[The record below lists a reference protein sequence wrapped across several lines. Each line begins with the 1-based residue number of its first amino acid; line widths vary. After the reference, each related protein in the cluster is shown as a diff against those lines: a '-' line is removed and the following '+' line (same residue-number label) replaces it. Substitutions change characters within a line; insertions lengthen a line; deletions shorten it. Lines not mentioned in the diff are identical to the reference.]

1 MGLLCRPFCWPDGRV
16 GAKFRPTVYP
26 WEGDELRTIDWADG
40 KIRTIDQTRLPEE
53 EVVLSLGSVE
63 ELAEAIS
70 SLRVRG
76 APALGVAGGL
86 GIALAARLA
95 QENGQDVG
103 EAISRAASLLGST
116 RPTAVNLKWGIGRIE
131 EAYDP
136 SRPRAVDELIERARA
151 MVVEDERTNRL
162 IGEVG
167 ADLLSE
173 GSRVLTHCNA
183 GALACVAHGTALSI
197 VEVAHER
204 GLVAGVTATE
214 TRPLL
219 QGSRLTAWELK
230 RMGVEHR
237 VTIDSG
243 AAGLIA
249 SGGIDVVITGADRVA
264 ANGDVA
270 NKVGT
275 YPLALAARANGV
287 PFIVAA
293 PLSTIDLD
301 TPDGDAIPIELRSA
315 SEVLEVNGARVAP
328 EDTQA
333 YNPAFDV
340 TPASL
345 VSAIVTEIGVVRP
358 GVDDLRALVESAR
371 GEATAGPSADGKL

>member
-1 MGLLCRPFCWPDGRV
+1 M
-16 GAKFRPTVYP
+16 
-26 WEGDELRTIDWADG
+26 RTIDWVDG
-40 KIRTIDQTRLPEE
+40 KIRIIDQTRLPAE
-53 EVVLSLGSVE
+53 EVVLYLSTVG

-76 APALGVAGGL
+76 APALGVAGAL
-86 GIALAARLA
+86 GITLAAKKA
-95 QENGQDVG
+95 KEKGEDVG
-103 EAISRAASLLGST
+103 EAISEAASVLAST
-116 RPTAVNLKWGIGRIE
+116 RPTAVNLEWGIERVK

-136 SRPRAVDELIERARA
+136 GRPQAIDELIERARA
-151 MVVEDERTNRL
+151 MVAEDEEINRL

-167 ADLLSE
+167 ADLLTE

-183 GALACVAHGTALSI
+183 GALACVAHGTALSV
-197 VEVAHER
+197 VEVGHRR
-204 GLVAGVTATE
+204 GLIGGVTATE

-230 RMGVEHR
+230 RMGIPHQI
-237 VTIDSG
+237 TIDSG

-249 SGGIDVVITGADRVA
+249 SGEIDVVVTGADRIA
-264 ANGDVA
+264 ANGEVA

-275 YPLALAARANGV
+275 YPLALAAQASGV

-293 PLSTIDLD
+293 PLSTIDLE
-301 TPDGDAIPIELRSA
+301 TPNGEAIPIELRSA
-315 SEVLEVNGARVAP
+315 SEVIEVNGALIAP
-328 EDTQA
+328 KDTQV

-345 VSAIVTEIGVVRP
+345 VSAIVTELGVVRP
-358 GVDDLRALVESAR
+358 GVDDLRAFVESLKETEKATFSGEEEAR
-371 GEATAGPSADGKL
+371 ELTWQLQES

>member
-1 MGLLCRPFCWPDGRV
+1 MLGNRRRCYILLV
-16 GAKFRPTVYP
+16 
-26 WEGDELRTIDWADG
+26 RTIDWVDG
-40 KIRTIDQTRLPEE
+40 KIRIIDQTRLPAE
-53 EVVLSLGSVE
+53 EVILSLGTVE
-63 ELAEAIS
+63 DLAEAIS

-86 GIALAARLA
+86 GVALAARLA
-95 QENGQDVG
+95 LENGEDVG
-103 EAISRAASLLGST
+103 ESISLAASLLAST
-116 RPTAVNLKWGIGRIE
+116 RPTAVNLKWGITRIKG
-131 EAYDP
+131 AYDP
-136 SRPRAVDELIERARA
+136 TRDQAVDELVEQARA
-151 MVVEDERTNRL
+151 MVDEDEKINRL

-167 ADLLSE
+167 AAHLGQD
-173 GSRVLTHCNA
+173 SRVLTHCNA

-197 VEVAHER
+197 VEVGHER
-204 GLVAGVTATE
+204 GLISSVTATE

-230 RMGVEHR
+230 RMGVDYR

-249 SGGIDVVITGADRVA
+249 SGDIDVVITGADRIA

-287 PFIVAA
+287 PFVVAA
-293 PLSTIDLD
+293 PLSTIDLEA
-301 TPDGDAIPIELRSA
+301 PDGDAIPIELRSA
-315 SEVLEVNGARVAP
+315 SEVLEVDGRRMAP

-333 YNPAFDV
+333 YNPAFDI

-345 VSAIVTEIGVVRP
+345 ISYIVTERGVVRP
-358 GVDDLRALVESAR
+358 DVDDLRTLMESR
-371 GEATAGPSADGKL
+371 QGKAGAGSTRDLD

>member
-1 MGLLCRPFCWPDGRV
+1 M
-16 GAKFRPTVYP
+16 
-26 WEGDELRTIDWADG
+26 RTIDWADG
-40 KIRTIDQTRLPEE
+40 KIRIVDQTRLPAEE
-53 EVVLSLGSVE
+53 SILTLGTVG

-86 GIALAARLA
+86 GVALAAQRA
-95 QENGQDVG
+95 RESGEDVG
-103 EAISRAASLLGST
+103 EAISRAASLLAST
-116 RPTAVNLKWGIGRIE
+116 RPTAVNLKWGIDRVKG
-131 EAYDP
+131 AYDP
-136 SRPRAVDELIERARA
+136 SRPQEVDGIVAEARA
-151 MVVEDERTNRL
+151 MVAEDEKINRL

-167 ADLLSE
+167 AGLLAR

-197 VEVAHER
+197 VEVGHER
-204 GLVAGVTATE
+204 GLIAGVTATE

-230 RMGVEHR
+230 RMGIEHR

-249 SGGIDVVITGADRVA
+249 SGDIDVVITGADRIA

-275 YPLALAARANGV
+275 YALALAARANGV
-287 PFIVAA
+287 PFVVAA

-301 TPDGDAIPIELRSA
+301 TPNGDAIPIELRSA
-315 SEVLEVNGARVAP
+315 SEVLEVNGTRVAP
-328 EDTQA
+328 EGTQA

-345 VSAIVTEIGVVRP
+345 VSAIVTELGVVRP
-358 GVDDLRALVESAR
+358 GVDDLRALMEPR
-371 GEATAGPSADGKL
+371 QGTAGAVSSGDAGP

>member
-1 MGLLCRPFCWPDGRV
+1 M
-16 GAKFRPTVYP
+16 
-26 WEGDELRTIDWADG
+26 RTIDWADG

-53 EVVLSLGSVE
+53 EVFLSLGTVE

-86 GIALAARLA
+86 GIALAAHLA
-95 QENGQDVG
+95 QENGEDVG
-103 EAISRAASLLGST
+103 EAISRAATLLAST
-116 RPTAVNLKWGIGRIE
+116 RPTAVNLRWGIARIE
-131 EAYDP
+131 ESYDP
-136 SRPRAVDELIERARA
+136 TRPRAVEELIERARA
-151 MVVEDERTNRL
+151 MVAEDEKINRL

-167 ADLLSE
+167 ADLLSQDT
-173 GSRVLTHCNA
+173 RVLTHCNA

-197 VEVAHER
+197 VEVGHER

-237 VTIDSG
+237 ITIDSG

-249 SGGIDVVITGADRVA
+249 SGEIDVVITGADRIA

-287 PFIVAA
+287 PFVVAA

-301 TPDGDAIPIELRSA
+301 TPDGDAIPIEQRSA
-315 SEVLEVNGARVAP
+315 SEVLEVRGARVAP
-328 EDTQA
+328 EETEA

-340 TPASL
+340 TPVSL

-358 GVDDLRALVESAR
+358 GVDDLRTLIETAR
-371 GEATAGPSADGKL
+371 GTAGAGLSGDGKP

>member
-1 MGLLCRPFCWPDGRV
+1 MPDDRSRCYISLV
-16 GAKFRPTVYP
+16 TPLAEERLEV
-26 WEGDELRTIDWADG
+26 RTIDWVAG
-40 KIRTIDQTRLPEE
+40 KIQLIDQTRLPVE
-53 EVVLSLGSVE
+53 EVVLSLSTVE

-86 GIALAARLA
+86 GVALAAQRA
-95 QENGQDVG
+95 RESGEDIG
-103 EAISRAASLLGST
+103 EAISQAATLLAST
-116 RPTAVNLKWGIGRIE
+116 RPTAVNLEWGIKRVTGT
-131 EAYDP
+131 YDP
-136 SRPRAVDELIERARA
+136 ARPASVDALIERARE
-151 MVVEDERTNRL
+151 MVAEDERINRL

-167 ADLLSE
+167 AELIDE

-230 RMGVEHR
+230 RLGIPHR

-249 SGGIDVVITGADRVA
+249 SGGIDVVVTGADRIA

-275 YPLALAARANGV
+275 YPLALAARANNV

-293 PLSTIDLD
+293 PSSTLDLEA
-301 TPDGDAIPIELRSA
+301 PDGDAIPIELRSA
-315 SEVLEVNGARVAP
+315 SEVLEVNGVRVAP
-328 EDTQA
+328 ENTEA

-340 TPASL
+340 TPAGL
-345 VSAIVTEIGVVRP
+345 IFAIVTELGVVHP
-358 GVDDLRALVESAR
+358 GVDDLRALIER
-371 GEATAGPSADGKL
+371 NR

>member
-1 MGLLCRPFCWPDGRV
+1 MQ
-16 GAKFRPTVYP
+16 
-26 WEGDELRTIDWADG
+26 EGDLVRTIDWVDG
-40 KIRTIDQTRLPEE
+40 KIRIIDQTRLPAEE
-53 EVVLSLGSVE
+53 FILNLSTVE
-63 ELAEAIS
+63 ELSEAIL

-86 GIALAARLA
+86 GIALAAQRA
-95 QENGQDVG
+95 REAGEDVG
-103 EAISRAASLLGST
+103 EGISWAASVLAST
-116 RPTAVNLKWGIGRIE
+116 RPTAVNLKWGIDRVKR
-131 EAYDP
+131 AYDP
-136 SRPRAVDELIERARA
+136 TRPRAVDELIEEARA
-151 MVVEDERTNRL
+151 MVAEDEKINRL

-167 ADLLSE
+167 ADLLAQ
-173 GSRVLTHCNA
+173 GSRVMTHCNA

-197 VEVAHER
+197 VEVGHER
-204 GLVAGVTATE
+204 GLIAGVTATE

-230 RMGVEHR
+230 RMGVRHR

-249 SGGIDVVITGADRVA
+249 SGEIDVVITGADRVA

-275 YPLALAARANGV
+275 YPLALAAQANGV
-287 PFIVAA
+287 PFVVAA
-293 PLSTIDLD
+293 PLSTIDLEA
-301 TPDGDAIPIELRSA
+301 PDGDAIPIELRSA
-315 SEVLEVNGARVAP
+315 SEVLEVNGTRIAP
-328 EDTQA
+328 EDTQV

-345 VSAIVTEIGVVRP
+345 VSAIVTELGVVRP
-358 GVDDLRALVESAR
+358 GVDDLQALIESRQGTTRAGLSGDVR
-371 GEATAGPSADGKL
+371 P

>member
-1 MGLLCRPFCWPDGRV
+1 M
-16 GAKFRPTVYP
+16 GAKFRPKVYP
-26 WEGDELRTIDWADG
+26 WEGDEVRTIDWADG
-40 KIRTIDQTRLPEE
+40 KILTIDQTRLPEE
-53 EVVLSLGSVE
+53 EVVLSLGTVE
-63 ELAEAIS
+63 ELA
-70 SLRVRG
+70 
-76 APALGVAGGL
+76 
-86 GIALAARLA
+86 
-95 QENGQDVG
+95 
-103 EAISRAASLLGST
+103 EAISRAASLLAST
-116 RPTAVNLKWGIGRIE
+116 RPTAVNLKWGIERIK

-136 SRPRAVDELIERARA
+136 SRPQAVDELIERARA
-151 MVVEDERTNRL
+151 MVAEDEKINRL

-167 ADLLSE
+167 ADLLSQD
-173 GSRVLTHCNA
+173 SRVLTHCNA

-197 VEVAHER
+197 VEVGHER

-237 VTIDSG
+237 ITIDSG

-249 SGGIDVVITGADRVA
+249 SGEIDVVITGADRIA

-287 PFIVAA
+287 PFVVAA

-301 TPDGDAIPIELRSA
+301 TPDGDAIPIEQRAA
-315 SEVLEVNGARVAP
+315 SEVLEVRGARVAP
-328 EDTQA
+328 EETEA

-340 TPASL
+340 TPVSL

-358 GVDDLRALVESAR
+358 GVDDLRVLVETAR
-371 GEATAGPSADGKL
+371 GTAGTALSGDGKP

>member
-1 MGLLCRPFCWPDGRV
+1 M
-16 GAKFRPTVYP
+16 
-26 WEGDELRTIDWADG
+26 RTIDWFDG
-40 KIRTIDQTRLPEE
+40 KIQIIDQTRLPAE
-53 EVVLSLGSVE
+53 EVWLSLDTVE

-86 GIALAARLA
+86 GVALAARRA
-95 QENGQDVG
+95 QESGDDIG
-103 EAISRAASLLGST
+103 EAISSAAFLLAST
-116 RPTAVNLKWGIGRIE
+116 RPTAVNLKWGIERVRNV
-131 EAYDP
+131 YDP
-136 SRPRAVDELIERARA
+136 ERPQSADEVIERARE
-151 MVVEDERTNRL
+151 MVAEDEKINRL
-162 IGEVG
+162 IGEIG

-173 GSRVLTHCNA
+173 DSRVLTHCNA
-183 GALACVAHGTALSI
+183 GALACVAHGTAISV
-197 VEVAHER
+197 VEAAHDR
-204 GLVAGVTATE
+204 GLIAGVTATE

-230 RMGVEHR
+230 RMGVPYR

-249 SGGIDVVITGADRVA
+249 SGEIDAVITGADRIA

-275 YPLALAARANGV
+275 YPLALAAQANGV

-293 PLSTIDLD
+293 PTSTIDLD
-301 TPDGDAIPIELRSA
+301 APNGDAIPIELRSA
-315 SEVLEVNGARVAP
+315 SEVLVINGTRVAP
-328 EDTQA
+328 EDTDA

-345 VSAIVTEIGVVRP
+345 VSAIVTEFGIVRP
-358 GVDDLRALVESAR
+358 SVDDLRAFIESSR
-371 GEATAGPSADGKL
+371 ETAEEGSSGDEKPLESRHDAPKPT

>member
-1 MGLLCRPFCWPDGRV
+1 MTAAV
-16 GAKFRPTVYP
+16 V
-26 WEGDELRTIDWADG
+26 
-40 KIRTIDQTRLPEE
+40 DQTRLPAEE
-53 EVVLSLGSVE
+53 AVLSLETVE
-63 ELAEAIS
+63 EVAEAIS

-95 QENGQDVG
+95 RESGADVG
-103 EAISRAASLLGST
+103 GAISHAASLLAST
-116 RPTAVNLKWGIGRIE
+116 RPTAVNLRWGIERVRGI
-131 EAYDP
+131 YDP
-136 SRPRAVDELIERARA
+136 ARPESVDALIARARA
-151 MVVEDERTNRL
+151 MVAEDEKVNRL

-167 ADLLSE
+167 ADLIE
-173 GSRVLTHCNA
+173 GGSRVLTHCNA
-183 GALACVAHGTALSI
+183 GALACVAHGTALSV

-230 RMGVEHR
+230 RMGVPHR

-243 AAGLIA
+243 GAGLIA
-249 SGGIDVVITGADRVA
+249 SGSIDIVVTGADRIA

-275 YPLALAARANGV
+275 YPLALAANANGV
-287 PFIVAA
+287 PFVVAA
-293 PLSTIDLD
+293 PLSTIDLKTPNGD
-301 TPDGDAIPIELRSA
+301 TIPIEERSA
-315 SEVLEVNGARVAP
+315 SEVLEVNGSRVAP
-328 EDTQA
+328 EDTPA

-340 TPASL
+340 TPAAL
-345 VSAIVTEIGVVRP
+345 VSAIVTEVGIVHP
-358 GVDDLRALVESAR
+358 GVDDLRTLFEAPRV
-371 GEATAGPSADGKL
+371 GETGR

>member
-1 MGLLCRPFCWPDGRV
+1 M
-16 GAKFRPTVYP
+16 
-26 WEGDELRTIDWADG
+26 RTIDWADG
-40 KIRTIDQTRLPEE
+40 KILIIDQTRLPAE
-53 EVVLSLGSVE
+53 EVVLALGSVE

-86 GIALAARLA
+86 GVALAAQLA
-95 QENGQDVG
+95 QENGEDVG
-103 EAISRAASLLGST
+103 EAVSRAASLLAST
-116 RPTAVNLKWGIGRIE
+116 RPTAVNLKWGIDRVKE
-131 EAYDP
+131 TYDP
-136 SRPRAVDELIERARA
+136 ALPEAVDELIEVART
-151 MVVEDERTNRL
+151 MVAEDEKINRL

-167 ADLLSE
+167 ADLLAE

-197 VEVAHER
+197 VEVAHQR

-230 RMGVEHR
+230 RMGVRHR

-249 SGGIDVVITGADRVA
+249 SGEIDVVITGADRVA

-275 YPLALAARANGV
+275 YPLALAARANDV
-287 PFIVAA
+287 PFVVAA

-301 TPDGDAIPIELRSA
+301 TPDGSAIPIELRSA
-315 SEVLEVNGARVAP
+315 SEVLEVNGSRVAP

-345 VSAIVTEIGVVRP
+345 VSAIVTELGIIRP
-358 GVDDLRALVESAR
+358 GADDLRALIGSAQ
-371 GEATAGPSADGKL
+371 ETAGGGSPSDVGS

>member
-1 MGLLCRPFCWPDGRV
+1 M
-16 GAKFRPTVYP
+16 
-26 WEGDELRTIDWADG
+26 RTIDWIDG
-40 KIRTIDQTRLPEE
+40 RIHIIDQTLLPGE
-53 EVVLSLGSVE
+53 EVLLSLETVE
-63 ELAEAIS
+63 EVAEAIS

-86 GIALAARLA
+86 GIALAARRA
-95 QENGQDVG
+95 REGGEDVG
-103 EAISRAASLLGST
+103 EAISRAASLLAST
-116 RPTAVNLKWGIGRIE
+116 RPTAVNLRWGIERVE
-131 EAYDP
+131 EVYDP
-136 SRPRAVDELIERARA
+136 SRPESVDDLIREARA
-151 MVVEDERTNRL
+151 MVDEDEKINRL
-162 IGEVG
+162 IGEMGVG
-167 ADLLSE
+167 LIE
-173 GSRVLTHCNA
+173 GGSRVLTHCNA

-197 VEVAHER
+197 VKVAHER

-230 RMGVEHR
+230 RMGVPHR

-249 SGGIDVVITGADRVA
+249 SGGIDVVVTGADRIA

-275 YPLALAARANGV
+275 YPLALAANASGV
-287 PFIVAA
+287 PFVVAA
-293 PLSTIDLD
+293 PLSTIDLA
-301 TPDGDAIPIELRSA
+301 TPDGNAIPIEERSA
-315 SEVLEVNGARVAP
+315 SEVLEVNGVRIAP
-328 EDTQA
+328 EDTEA

-345 VSAIVTEIGVVRP
+345 VSAIVTEVGIVRP
-358 GVDDLRALVESAR
+358 GVDDLRTLFQTQRAGETAR
-371 GEATAGPSADGKL
+371 

>member
-1 MGLLCRPFCWPDGRV
+1 M
-16 GAKFRPTVYP
+16 
-26 WEGDELRTIDWADG
+26 RTIDWVDG
-40 KIRTIDQTRLPEE
+40 SIRIIDQTRLPAE
-53 EVVLSLGSVE
+53 EVVLHLE
-63 ELAEAIS
+63 KIEDLAEAIS

-76 APALGVAGGL
+76 APALGVAGAL
-86 GIALAARLA
+86 GVALAARRA
-95 QENGQDVG
+95 REAGEDVG
-103 EAISRAASLLGST
+103 EAVSSAASLLAST
-116 RPTAVNLKWGIGRIE
+116 RPTAVNLRWGIERIRG
-131 EAYDP
+131 AYDP
-136 SRPRAVDELIERARA
+136 ARPETVDELIEQARA
-151 MVVEDERTNRL
+151 MVAEDEEINRL

-167 ADLLSE
+167 ADLLAG

-230 RMGVEHR
+230 RMGIPHR

-249 SGGIDVVITGADRVA
+249 SGGIDVVVTGADRVA

-275 YPLALAARANGV
+275 YPLALAARASNV
-287 PFIVAA
+287 PFVVAA
-293 PLSTIDLD
+293 PLSTIDLE
-301 TPDGDAIPIELRSA
+301 TPDGSAIPIEQRSA
-315 SEVLEVNGARVAP
+315 SEVLEVNGMSVAP

-333 YNPAFDV
+333 YNPAFDI
-340 TPASL
+340 TPAHL
-345 VSAIVTEIGVVRP
+345 VSAIVTEVGVVRP
-358 GVDDLRALVESAR
+358 DVDNLRAFVESAQR
-371 GEATAGPSADGKL
+371 SKAGPPGE

>member
-1 MGLLCRPFCWPDGRV
+1 M
-16 GAKFRPTVYP
+16 
-26 WEGDELRTIDWADG
+26 RTIDWFDG
-40 KIRTIDQTRLPEE
+40 KIQIIDQTRLPAE
-53 EVVLSLGSVE
+53 EVWLSLDTVE

-86 GIALAARLA
+86 GVALAARRA
-95 QENGQDVG
+95 QESGENIG
-103 EAISRAASLLGST
+103 EAISSAAFLLAST
-116 RPTAVNLKWGIGRIE
+116 RPTAVNLKWGIERVRNV
-131 EAYDP
+131 YDP
-136 SRPRAVDELIERARA
+136 ERPQSADEVIERARE
-151 MVVEDERTNRL
+151 MVAEDEKINRL
-162 IGEVG
+162 IGEIG

-173 GSRVLTHCNA
+173 DSRVLTHCNA
-183 GALACVAHGTALSI
+183 GALACVAHGTAISV
-197 VEVAHER
+197 VEAAHDR
-204 GLVAGVTATE
+204 SLIAGVTATE

-230 RMGVEHR
+230 RMGVPYR

-249 SGGIDVVITGADRVA
+249 SGEIDAVITGADRIA

-275 YPLALAARANGV
+275 YPLALAAQANGV

-293 PLSTIDLD
+293 PTSTIDLE
-301 TPDGDAIPIELRSA
+301 TPNGDAIPIELRSA
-315 SEVLEVNGARVAP
+315 SEVLEVNGTRVAP
-328 EDTQA
+328 EDADA

-345 VSAIVTEIGVVRP
+345 VSAIVTEFGIVRP
-358 GVDDLRALVESAR
+358 GVDDLRAFIESSR
-371 GEATAGPSADGKL
+371 ETAEEGLSGDEDPLESRHDAPKPT

>member
-1 MGLLCRPFCWPDGRV
+1 M
-16 GAKFRPTVYP
+16 
-26 WEGDELRTIDWADG
+26 RTIDWFDG
-40 KIRTIDQTRLPEE
+40 KIQIIDQTRLPAE
-53 EVVLSLGSVE
+53 EVWLSLDTVE

-86 GIALAARLA
+86 GVALAARRA
-95 QENGQDVG
+95 QESGEDIG
-103 EAISRAASLLGST
+103 EAISSAAFLLAST
-116 RPTAVNLKWGIGRIE
+116 RPTAVNLKWGIERVRNV
-131 EAYDP
+131 YDP
-136 SRPRAVDELIERARA
+136 ERPQSADEVIERARE
-151 MVVEDERTNRL
+151 MVAEDEKINRL
-162 IGEVG
+162 IGEIG

-173 GSRVLTHCNA
+173 DSRVLTHCNA
-183 GALACVAHGTALSI
+183 GALACVAHGTAISV
-197 VEVAHER
+197 VEAAHDR
-204 GLVAGVTATE
+204 GLIAGVTATE

-230 RMGVEHR
+230 RMGVPYR

-249 SGGIDVVITGADRVA
+249 SGEIDAVITGADRIA

-275 YPLALAARANGV
+275 YPLALAAQANGV

-293 PLSTIDLD
+293 PTSTIDLE
-301 TPDGDAIPIELRSA
+301 TPNGDAIPIELRSA
-315 SEVLEVNGARVAP
+315 SEVLEVNGTRVAP
-328 EDTQA
+328 EDTDA

-345 VSAIVTEIGVVRP
+345 VSAIVTEFGIVRP
-358 GVDDLRALVESAR
+358 DVDDLHTFIESSR
-371 GEATAGPSADGKL
+371 ETAEEGLSGDEDPLESRHDAPKPT

>member
-1 MGLLCRPFCWPDGRV
+1 MVVRQPMAMLHSACCSFCGR
-16 GAKFRPTVYP
+16 GSK
-26 WEGDELRTIDWADG
+26 LRTIDWVDG
-40 KIRTIDQTRLPEE
+40 KIRIIDQTRLPAE
-53 EVVLSLGSVE
+53 EVVLYLSTVG

-76 APALGVAGGL
+76 APALGVAGAL
-86 GIALAARLA
+86 GIALAAKTAKEKR
-95 QENGQDVG
+95 EDVG
-103 EAISRAASLLGST
+103 EAISEAATVLAST
-116 RPTAVNLKWGIGRIE
+116 RPTAVNLEWGIERVK

-136 SRPRAVDELIERARA
+136 GRPQAIDELIERARA
-151 MVVEDERTNRL
+151 MVAEDEEINRL

-167 ADLLSE
+167 ADLLKE

-183 GALACVAHGTALSI
+183 GALACVAHGTALSV
-197 VEVAHER
+197 VEVGHRR
-204 GLVAGVTATE
+204 GLIEGVTATE

-230 RMGVEHR
+230 RIGVPHR
-237 VTIDSG
+237 ITIDSG

-249 SGGIDVVITGADRVA
+249 SGEIDVVVTGADRIA

-275 YPLALAARANGV
+275 YPLALAAQASGV

-293 PLSTIDLD
+293 PVSTIDLE
-301 TPDGDAIPIELRSA
+301 TPNGEAIPIELRSA
-315 SEVLEVNGARVAP
+315 SEVIEVNGALIAP
-328 EDTQA
+328 KDTQV

-345 VSAIVTEIGVVRP
+345 VSAIVTELGVVRP
-358 GVDDLRALVESAR
+358 GVDDLRAFVESLKETEKATFSGEEEAR
-371 GEATAGPSADGKL
+371 ELT

>member
-1 MGLLCRPFCWPDGRV
+1 M
-16 GAKFRPTVYP
+16 
-26 WEGDELRTIDWADG
+26 RTIDWVDG
-40 KIRTIDQTRLPEE
+40 TIRIIDQTRLPAE
-53 EVVLSLGSVE
+53 EVILSLTTVE
-63 ELAEAIS
+63 EVAEAIS

-86 GIALAARLA
+86 GIALAAQRA
-95 QENGQDVG
+95 RENGEDVG
-103 EAISRAASLLGST
+103 EAISQAASLLAST
-116 RPTAVNLKWGIGRIE
+116 RPTAVNLRWGIERIRKI
-131 EAYDP
+131 YDP
-136 SRPRAVDELIERARA
+136 AQPQTVDELIDQARA
-151 MVVEDERTNRL
+151 MVAEDEEINRI

-167 ADLLSE
+167 ADFLTE

-197 VEVAHER
+197 VEVAHQR
-204 GLVAGVTATE
+204 GLIADVTATE

-230 RMGVEHR
+230 RMGVPYR

-249 SGGIDVVITGADRVA
+249 SGGIDFVITGADRIA

-275 YPLALAARANGV
+275 YPLALAARAKGV

-293 PLSTIDLD
+293 PSSTIDLE
-301 TPDGDAIPIELRSA
+301 TPDGSAIPIELRSA
-315 SEVLEVNGARVAP
+315 SEVLELNGSRIAP
-328 EDTQA
+328 EDTEA

-345 VSAIVTEIGVVRP
+345 VSAIVTELGVVRP
-358 GVDDLRALVESAR
+358 GVDDLRTLFESQQR
-371 GEATAGPSADGKL
+371 TAAGLSEDK

>member
-1 MGLLCRPFCWPDGRV
+1 V
-16 GAKFRPTVYP
+16 
-26 WEGDELRTIDWADG
+26 RTIDWADG
-40 KIRTIDQTRLPEE
+40 KILIIDQTRLPAE
-53 EVVLSLGSVE
+53 EVVLALGSVE

-86 GIALAARLA
+86 GVALAAQLA
-95 QENGQDVG
+95 QENGEDVG
-103 EAISRAASLLGST
+103 EAVSRAASLLAST
-116 RPTAVNLKWGIGRIE
+116 RPTAVNLKWGIDRVKE
-131 EAYDP
+131 TYDP
-136 SRPRAVDELIERARA
+136 ALPEAVDELIEVART
-151 MVVEDERTNRL
+151 MVAEDEKINRL

-167 ADLLSE
+167 ADLLAE

-197 VEVAHER
+197 VEVAHQR

-230 RMGVEHR
+230 RMGVRHR

-249 SGGIDVVITGADRVA
+249 SGEIDVVITGADRVA

-275 YPLALAARANGV
+275 YPLALAARANDV
-287 PFIVAA
+287 PFVVAA

-301 TPDGDAIPIELRSA
+301 TPDGSAIPIELRSA
-315 SEVLEVNGARVAP
+315 SEVLEVNGSRVAP

-345 VSAIVTEIGVVRP
+345 VSAIVTELGIIRP
-358 GVDDLRALVESAR
+358 GADDLRALIGSAQ
-371 GEATAGPSADGKL
+371 ETAGGGSPSDVGS

>member
-1 MGLLCRPFCWPDGRV
+1 M
-16 GAKFRPTVYP
+16 
-26 WEGDELRTIDWADG
+26 RTIDWADG
-40 KIRTIDQTRLPEE
+40 KILIIDQTRLPAE
-53 EVVLSLGSVE
+53 EVVLALGSVE

-86 GIALAARLA
+86 GVALAAQLA
-95 QENGQDVG
+95 QENGEDVG
-103 EAISRAASLLGST
+103 EAVSRAASLLAST
-116 RPTAVNLKWGIGRIE
+116 RPTAVNLKWGIDRVKE
-131 EAYDP
+131 TYDP
-136 SRPRAVDELIERARA
+136 ALPEAVDELIEVART
-151 MVVEDERTNRL
+151 MVAEDEKINRL

-167 ADLLSE
+167 ADLLAE

-197 VEVAHER
+197 VEVAHQR

-230 RMGVEHR
+230 RMGVRHR

-249 SGGIDVVITGADRVA
+249 SGEIDVVITGADRVA

-275 YPLALAARANGV
+275 YPLALAARANEV
-287 PFIVAA
+287 PFVVAA

-301 TPDGDAIPIELRSA
+301 TPDGSAIPIELRSA
-315 SEVLEVNGARVAP
+315 SEVLEVNGSRVAP

-345 VSAIVTEIGVVRP
+345 VSAIVTELGIIRP
-358 GVDDLRALVESAR
+358 GADDLRALIGSAQ
-371 GEATAGPSADGKL
+371 ETAGGGSPSDVGS

>member
-1 MGLLCRPFCWPDGRV
+1 
-16 GAKFRPTVYP
+16 
-26 WEGDELRTIDWADG
+26 
-40 KIRTIDQTRLPEE
+40 
-53 EVVLSLGSVE
+53 
-63 ELAEAIS
+63 
-70 SLRVRG
+70 
-76 APALGVAGGL
+76 VAGGL
-86 GIALAARLA
+86 GVALAARLA
-95 QENGQDVG
+95 QEEGEDVC
-103 EAISRAASLLGST
+103 EAISRAASLLAAT
-116 RPTAVNLKWGIGRIE
+116 RPTAVNLKWGIERIK

-136 SRPRAVDELIERARA
+136 TRPRAVDELIERARS
-151 MVVEDERTNRL
+151 MVAEDEKINRI

-167 ADLLSE
+167 ADLLAQ

-197 VEVAHER
+197 VEVGHER

-237 VTIDSG
+237 ITIDSG

-249 SGGIDVVITGADRVA
+249 SGEIDVVITGADRIA

-287 PFIVAA
+287 PFVVAA

-301 TPDGDAIPIELRSA
+301 TPDGDAIPIEQRSA
-315 SEVLEVNGARVAP
+315 SEVLEVRGARVAP
-328 EDTQA
+328 EETEA

-340 TPASL
+340 TPVSL

-358 GVDDLRALVESAR
+358 GVDDLRVLVETAR
-371 GEATAGPSADGKL
+371 GTAGAALSGDGKP

>member
-1 MGLLCRPFCWPDGRV
+1 M
-16 GAKFRPTVYP
+16 
-26 WEGDELRTIDWADG
+26 RTIDWVDG
-40 KIRTIDQTRLPEE
+40 KIQTIDQTRLPAEE
-53 EVVLSLGSVE
+53 FVLSLSTVE

-70 SLRVRG
+70 SLRIRG

-86 GIALAARLA
+86 GIALAARRA
-95 QENGQDVG
+95 QENGEDVG
-103 EAISRAASLLGST
+103 GAISRAASVLAST
-116 RPTAVNLKWGIGRIE
+116 RPTAVNLKWGIERVRSI
-131 EAYDP
+131 YDP
-136 SRPRAVDELIERARA
+136 ARPRSVDELIEQARA
-151 MVVEDERTNRL
+151 MVAEDEKINRI
-162 IGEVG
+162 IGEIG
-167 ADLLSE
+167 ADLLKE
-173 GSRVLTHCNA
+173 ESRVLTHCNA

-197 VEVAHER
+197 VEVAHQR

-230 RMGVEHR
+230 RMGIPHR

-249 SGGIDVVITGADRVA
+249 AGEIDVVVTGADRIA
-264 ANGDVA
+264 ANGDTA

-275 YPLALAARANGV
+275 YPLALAAQANGV

-293 PLSTIDLD
+293 PSSTIDLQ
-301 TPDGDAIPIELRSA
+301 TPAGDAIPIELRSA
-315 SEVLEVNGARVAP
+315 SEVLEINGARVAP
-328 EDTQA
+328 EDTEA

-345 VSAIVTEIGVVRP
+345 ISAIVTELGVVRP
-358 GVDDLRALVESAR
+358 GADDLRAFI
-371 GEATAGPSADGKL
+371 EAPRR

>member
-1 MGLLCRPFCWPDGRV
+1 M
-16 GAKFRPTVYP
+16 
-26 WEGDELRTIDWADG
+26 RTIDWVDG
-40 KIRTIDQTRLPEE
+40 RIHIIDQTLLPGE
-53 EVVLSLGSVE
+53 EVSLSLETVE
-63 ELAEAIS
+63 EVAEAIS

-86 GIALAARLA
+86 GVALAARRA
-95 QENGQDVG
+95 REDGEDVG
-103 EAISRAASLLGST
+103 EAISRAASLLAST
-116 RPTAVNLKWGIGRIE
+116 RPTAVNLRWGIERVEGV
-131 EAYDP
+131 YDP
-136 SRPRAVDELIERARA
+136 SRPESVEDLIREARA
-151 MVVEDERTNRL
+151 MVEEDEKINRL

-167 ADLLSE
+167 AGLIE
-173 GSRVLTHCNA
+173 GGSRVLTHCNA

-197 VEVAHER
+197 VKVAHER

-230 RMGVEHR
+230 RMGVPHR

-249 SGGIDVVITGADRVA
+249 SGSIDVVVTGADRIA

-275 YPLALAARANGV
+275 YPLALAANASGV
-287 PFIVAA
+287 PFVVAA
-293 PLSTIDLD
+293 PLSTIDLA
-301 TPDGDAIPIELRSA
+301 TPDGGAIPIEERSA
-315 SEVLEVNGARVAP
+315 SEVLEVNGLQIAP
-328 EDTQA
+328 EGTEA

-345 VSAIVTEIGVVRP
+345 VSAIVTEAGIVRP
-358 GVDDLRALVESAR
+358 GVDDLRTLFEEAPWV
-371 GEATAGPSADGKL
+371 GETTG